1 MDWLNVLCNQMGF
14 VRTLISYNY
23 SDILFY
29 SPGRFEKDRMITDML
44 IDWNINYPIT
54 IGRS

>member
-29 SPGRFEKDRMITDML
+29 SPGRFEKDRMITDMI
-44 IDWNINYPIT
+44 IDWNINYPIIDRT
-54 IGRS
+54 

>member
-14 VRTLISYNY
+14 VQTLMSYNY
-23 SDILFY
+23 SDVLLS
-29 SPGRFEKDRMITDML
+29 SPSRFEKDRIITDML